1 MHGGEVDE
9 GYCIVNYDA
18 FEDSVTQ
25 ISRRQKNSGYFERID
40 EVTELNDGYCFHFPG
55 KSEPMEKLLEL
66 IKVERKNNP
75 SIEFEVIVQKNETVL
90 EIRGDAVKAFVNKL
104 RQPNFHAQKT
114 KNIAS
119 E

>member
-9 GYCIVNYDA
+9 GYCIVNDDA
-18 FEDSVTQ
+18 LEDSVTH
-25 ISRRQKNSGYFERID
+25 ISRRQKNSGYFDGID
-40 EVTELNDGYCFHFPG
+40 DGYCFHFPA

-104 RQPNFHAQKT
+104 RRPNFHAQKT